1 MSRGRRNCNPG
12 NIRLS
17 PSGVSYVGEVI
28 PSRDRAFR
36 TFRSMKWGYRAIF
49 VLLHTYYLRYGLN
62 TIEDFIQRWAPPVE
76 NHTEHYIRAVEQRTG
91 LRRGEPL
98 STLCREQMIPLAAA
112 ISAVENGCEAASE
125 EVAAGWELFFA
136 DFGETV

>member
-62 TIEDFIQRWAPPVE
+62 VVLISACPIKICNDF
-76 NHTEHYIRAVEQRTG
+76 G
-91 LRRGEPL
+91 F
-98 STLCREQMIPLAAA
+98 IPLLA
-112 ISAVENGCEAASE
+112 IL
-125 EVAAGWELFFA
+125 VANVWRHTWGVTL
-136 DFGETV
+136 GSSSL